1 MEQSFAS
8 QVARCLHSHQRKLR
22 GYQVL
27 FVLAAIVVFCTVYA
41 LMMPAVTLSNEVVC
55 GMEAHMHSD
64 SCYSLEL
71 VPPQPEL
78 ICGAGEDGAV
88 LLHRHNEY
96 CYNDRGELI
105 CTLPE
110 LESHVHG
117 PGCYQEKRTLICQET
132 QQLGHTH
139 SGSCYAYDKGE
150 LICTWTEPENAHYH
164 TDACYETTTRR
175 VLTCGQTEGGAHT
188 HGPECYV
195 TGSKEVLTCGQTEAP
210 AHTHDEGCY
219 TVREKEVLTCSQRE
233 EAPHTHDDSCYTV
246 RTREVLTCSQSES
259 DDVYDGEGNLIE
271 AGHHHD
277 GSCYSTEEERELT
290 CGRSEGGGH
299 THDSSCYTVEEEREL
314 TCGLPEGSG
323 HTHDSSCYTTEET
336 RELACGQS
344 EGGGHTHTDACYT
357 EETERTLTCT
367 LPEAER
373 HVHTDKCYQWT
384 ERLICQEPESEP
396 GHIHTDACYKIEEVL
411 SCRQPELVP
420 HTHDE
425 SCYDEAGSLICGLPE
440 VRTHQHT
447 AACVHRP
454 EGEGKEEW
462 VLICGKEEHVHTD
475 ECYLDKLPPLD
486 AEYLCGMTEHI
497 HTPDCYFKDGAL
509 RCTLPEH
516 IHDESCLEVEIPASP
531 LESGVYLANTYE
543 FDNDEFHMVF
553 HIDGYAPMK
562 SAAGAETPEK
572 GDLPASPAEPREPD
586 SPESPTA
593 TQEPDSPE
601 PPAETGEPDSV
612 VVNDNTP
619 PLAEDA
625 PTEDA
630 PSPAEDAVTPDA
642 ENITWLDSEDVEFAV
657 EPLDEEA
664 EEYQRYSEQVS
675 ELMEDE
681 APLLLQVMSLNAS
694 IYGEELDL
702 TDCEIQV
709 EVTLL
714 DAVVEAITSE
724 AAQPSLIDGFD
735 DMDAYGD
742 APAVEDVN
750 LTLVACEGGMES
762 SQLNQLSSTTVS
774 ETQAEPRTMMFTL
787 AQGSSNFGLTLLK
800 NVYPNY
806 TVEYYANLQ
815 RPDTSGGDVEL
826 PFIDTSAA
834 GNGTKTAQ
842 LPTNGTKNDL
852 KITNLQLEQ
861 TNGTGVGATGTVK
874 FHPELAEVFRPAKY
888 TFNPREQDGENALTV
903 EKMDGLRGAEYTN
916 NPEDPDYDPDKP
928 VARQNDHYKLVG
940 FWILKEKPE
949 DSTLSDEEW
958 EKNED
963 NWTKYTDSTYNSL
976 SFTNNPAAESD
987 NVILISEGSKFRLVY
1002 DPSKGDYT
1010 NDKTTFYDYDISD
1023 GKSYANKEMT
1033 KESPNRDQ
1041 GNRWLNTKE
1050 QGINNPDNY
1059 QGQGVKFAFGNS
1071 NSGTGLGGVA
1081 KDGVTFNQTNGG
1093 QTGASFGI
1101 VNGITKSGNVK
1112 FAEGIV
1118 GPELFGN
1125 GGAIGRTSYTN
1136 YNLNFNRLGDTYTL
1150 TSVGGTSAADLD
1162 KFKIV
1167 FDEDIKWKPY
1177 HKTIWSNN
1185 FWPMDSAP
1193 SYGTDGHDLKFGA
1206 NGSKIN
1212 FANGDG
1218 AMPVSDDKQNHNS
1231 YFGMNFAIRFT
1242 LPKEYVGPLE
1252 YYFYGDDDMW
1262 VFLDGKLICDI
1273 GGVHS
1278 SVGEYVDLWD
1288 YIPGDKYK
1296 REGDETYTLTFF
1308 YTERGAS
1315 GSTCWMQY
1323 TLPNAT
1329 NIPVVTSPEK
1339 GKTVLKVSKDVDGNV
1354 IPDGADTQLYDFTI
1368 KVDGVTNQY
1377 LAFLYDAEKRLCDA
1391 EGKVIE
1397 NPAADQA
1404 SFTLQDGVEQAFKLA
1419 KGWELVV
1426 DNLPNHAKYTV
1437 TETHVPEGCQPSIVR
1452 TARSL
1457 EDGTVKTEKIIGNSD
1472 KGSVGNTQTTLAY
1485 TNSFNYEL
1493 PETGG
1498 SGTILYTLTGALLPA
1513 VTGGLWYRKRKSR
1526 REGAVD

>member
-55 GMEAHMHSD
+55 GMEAHTHSD

-78 ICGAGEDGAV
+78 ICGAGEDGAI
-88 LLHRHNEY
+88 LLHQHNEY

-150 LICTWTEPENAHYH
+150 LTCTWTEPENAHYH

-188 HGPECYV
+188 HTDACYV

-277 GSCYSTEEERELT
+277 GSCYSIEEERELT

-420 HTHDE
+420 HTHGE
-425 SCYDEAGSLICGLPE
+425 SCYDEAGSLTCGLPE

-486 AEYLCGMTEHI
+486 AEYFCGMTEHI

-531 LESGVYLANTYE
+531 LESGVYLDNTYE

-562 SAAGAETPEK
+562 SAAGAEAPEK
-572 GDLPASPAEPREPD
+572 DDLPASPA
-586 SPESPTA
+586 A
-593 TQEPDSPE
+593 TQEADASESPAATEEADASE

-619 PLAEDA
+619 PLAEDV
-625 PTEDA
+625 
-630 PSPAEDAVTPDA
+630 PAEDAPAEDAPAEDTVPPDA

-709 EVTLL
+709 EVTLQ

-724 AAQPSLIDGFD
+724 AAQPSLIDDFD
-735 DMDAYGD
+735 ELDTYGD
-742 APAVEDVN
+742 APAAEDVN

-774 ETQAEPRTMMFTL
+774 ETQAELRTMMFKL
-787 AQGSSNFGLTLLK
+787 PKGNSNFGLTLLK

-834 GNGTKTAQ
+834 GNGTETAQ
-842 LPTNGTKNDL
+842 LPENGKTPKT
-852 KITNLQLEQ
+852 TNLQLDKSG
-861 TNGTGVGATGTVK
+861 NVK
-874 FHPELAEVFRPAKY
+874 FHEELKEVFRPAEY

-903 EKMDGLRGAEYTN
+903 DQMDGLRGAK
-916 NPEDPDYDPDKP
+916 YDPTKP
-928 VARQNDHYKLVG
+928 IVKQNDHYKLVG
-940 FWILKEKPE
+940 FWILKEKPAGSE
-949 DSTLSDEEW
+949 VDDKDWEAD
-958 EKNED
+958 EKNWIQYKKGEYED
-963 NWTKYTDSTYNSL
+963 L
-976 SFTNNPAAESD
+976 IFTNNPSSVKD
-987 NVILISEGSKFRLVY
+987 GVILINEGAKFRLVY
-1002 DPSKGDYT
+1002 DPEKGSYT
-1010 NDKTTFYDYDISD
+1010 NDKTTFYDYDVTD
-1023 GKSYANKEMT
+1023 GESYTDPTMKKKS
-1033 KESPNRDQ
+1033 PDRDS
-1041 GNRWLNTKE
+1041 GKRWMNTAE
-1050 QGINNPDNY
+1050 QGINSVDNY
-1059 QGQGVKFAFGNS
+1059 DPASGQRFAFGNS
-1071 NSGTGLGGVA
+1071 YLLTSNNNASINQANGSNYGKCTFKIV
-1081 KDGVTFNQTNGG
+1081 DGIDAYGN
-1093 QTGASFGI
+1093 
-1101 VNGITKSGNVK
+1101 VNFSPGIT
-1112 FAEGIV
+1112 
-1118 GPELFGN
+1118 GPNIFGSQS
-1125 GGAIGRTSYTN
+1125 AIGKTAYTN
-1136 YNLNFNRLGDTYTL
+1136 YDLGFSRMGDTYTL
-1150 TSVGGTSAADLD
+1150 TSVGIKEGATVSQDLHKFEAITTRYKGDPNNPKD
-1162 KFKIV
+1162 K
-1167 FDEDIKWKPY
+1167 
-1177 HKTIWSNN
+1177 IWSNS

-1193 SYGTDGHDLKFGA
+1193 SYGAAGHDIKFGA
-1206 NGSKIN
+1206 EGDNVKI
-1212 FANGDG
+1212 GPEGTKD
-1218 AMPVSDDKQNHNS
+1218 MYESDDKKDHNS
-1231 YFGMNFAIRFT
+1231 YFGMNFSINFT

-1262 VFLDGKLICDI
+1262 VFLDGKPICDI

-1329 NIPVVTSPEK
+1329 AIPVVTPPTE
-1339 GKTVLKVSKDVDGNV
+1339 GKTQLKVSKDVDGNV
-1354 IPDGADTQLYDFTI
+1354 IPDGADTQPYDFTI

-1377 LAFLYDAEKRLCDA
+1377 LAFLYNEEKQLCDA
-1391 EGKVIE
+1391 AGNVIK
-1397 NPAADQA
+1397 NPAEDQA

-1437 TETHVPEGCQPSIVR
+1437 TEMHVPEGCQPSIVR

-1498 SGTILYTLTGALLPA
+1498 SGILAYTLTGALLPA